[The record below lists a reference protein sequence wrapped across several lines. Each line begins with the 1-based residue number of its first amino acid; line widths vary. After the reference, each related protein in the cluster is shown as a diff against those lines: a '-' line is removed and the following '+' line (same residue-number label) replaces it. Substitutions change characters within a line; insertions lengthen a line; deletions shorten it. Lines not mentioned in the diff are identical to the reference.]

1 MVKKVKKIYKWE
13 PILKV
18 YMKVMYH
25 KPQVLVDQY
34 TDSDEP
40 SVGHKSYSLI
50 LGRVTEG
57 LM

>member
-1 MVKKVKKIYKWE
+1 MV
-13 PILKV
+13 LKV

-40 SVGHKSYSLI
+40 SVGHRKLFFDIEVESQ
-50 LGRVTEG
+50 RV